1 MGGVLV
7 PLVNVAFDMVNK
19 FRVLEITKEFLRYVV
34 VGGAAFVADLAVL
47 VAVRELLLKPYAWG
61 VYVAAVIGFAAGLA
75 VNYIL
80 SVKYCFV
87 AAREGKGRTFGA
99 FLLFAVICI
108 LGLVWTEIGM
118 WLGVGVLE
126 QNYILVKVVVS
137 GIVLIWNYTAKKFL
151 VFK

>member
-1 MGGVLV
+1 MALHKTGDMISI
-7 PLVNVAFDMVNK
+7 VA
-19 FRVLEITKEFLRYVV
+19 EFARYVV

-61 VYVAAVIGFAAGLA
+61 VYVAAVIGFTAGLA

-80 SVKYCFV
+80 SIKYCFV
-87 AAREGKGRTFGA
+87 AAKEGKGRTLGA
-99 FLLFAVICI
+99 FVLFAVICI

-118 WLGVGVLE
+118 WIGVGVLE
-126 QNYILVKVVVS
+126 QNYILVKIVVS
-137 GIVLIWNYTAKKFL
+137 GIVLVWNYTAKKFL

>member
-1 MGGVLV
+1 MAGGLV
-7 PLVNVAFDMVNK
+7 PFVNVAFDMVNK
-19 FRVLEITKEFLRYVV
+19 FPVLEITKEFLRYVV
-34 VGGAAFVADLAVL
+34 VGGAAFVADLTVL
-47 VAVRELLLKPYAWG
+47 VAVRELFLKPYPCG

-80 SVKYCFV
+80 SIKYCFV

-118 WLGVGVLE
+118 WIGVGVLE
-126 QNYILVKVVVS
+126 QNYILVKIVVS
-137 GIVLIWNYTAKKFL
+137 GIVLVWNYTAKKFL
-151 VFK
+151 VFT

>member
-1 MGGVLV
+1 MISIL
-7 PLVNVAFDMVNK
+7 A
-19 FRVLEITKEFLRYVV
+19 EFARYVV

-61 VYVAAVIGFAAGLA
+61 VYVAAIIGFAAGLA

-80 SVKYCFV
+80 SITYCFV
-87 AAREGKGRTFGA
+87 AAKEGKGRTFSA
-99 FLLFAVICI
+99 FVLFAVICI

-137 GIVLIWNYTAKKFL
+137 GIVLLWNYTAKKFL